1 MTSPFERRKKR
12 ARYRSWHRGQKE
24 MDVVLGRFADTHL
37 DNFDEDMLVHY
48 EVVLDL
54 PDPDLFSWLIGF
66 QAVPEDLLENPAMQ
80 LLLDDHADKSDD

>member
-1 MTSPFERRKKR
+1 MSSPFESRKKR

-37 DNFDEDMLVHY
+37 DNFDEAMLVHY
-48 EVVLDL
+48 EAVLDL

-66 QAVPEDLLENPAMQ
+66 TALPEDLLNNPAMQ
-80 LLLDDHADKSDD
+80 LLLDGYAPQK